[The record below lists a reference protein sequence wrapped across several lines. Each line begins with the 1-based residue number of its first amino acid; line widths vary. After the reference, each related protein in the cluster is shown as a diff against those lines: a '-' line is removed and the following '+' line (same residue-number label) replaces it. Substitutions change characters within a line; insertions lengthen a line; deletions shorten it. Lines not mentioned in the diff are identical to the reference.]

1 MIDSVGLGA
10 WSCQRRRKKSREEGG
25 FVVDIFVVGRGRGWS
40 WRVELKF
47 GEATRQTTG
56 LFICMGNGRE
66 ILKKDYK
73 RLVVKLRS
81 SFHSF
86 SSFAKNI

>member
-1 MIDSVGLGA
+1 MIDSVGLGD

-47 GEATRQTTG
+47 GEATRQTAG
-56 LFICMGNGRE
+56 LFICMGNGNRTTGSV
-66 ILKKDYK
+66 IWSRQQYALAGSY
-73 RLVVKLRS
+73 
-81 SFHSF
+81 
-86 SSFAKNI
+86 